1 MNKAFLIDLPRPVK
15 RFVMIM
21 ADTLMLPVALW
32 AAFSLR
38 LGTPVPGVLLDYGW
52 LLLLVPAVSLPV
64 FALFGLYRAVVRY
77 MGLQAIIAVVQ
88 GVTLSALVFGA
99 LVMLGRLEGIP
110 RSALLIYWL
119 LALFMVG
126 GSRLVVRAW
135 FQAAIKRRGTE
146 KPVVIYGAGTGGIGL
161 ATSLFNGRQY
171 RPVAFVDDNPAKQGT
186 VIAGLPVRKPAEL
199 AELIDRNRLEY
210 ILLAMPRLSRT
221 RRREIVAQLEPL
233 PAHILTIPSLADIVA
248 NRASPDEVREV
259 EVEDLLGRDAVGPR
273 RELLARCIRGK
284 TVMVTGAGGSI
295 GSELCRQILREQ
307 PTQLVL
313 VERSEFALY
322 AIERELQAQLQGEA
336 RRPAVQAVLA
346 NVTDLARMEMLMH
359 AFRVDTVYHAAAYKH
374 VPLVET
380 NVLEGIDNNVFGTLH
395 TALAAVEAGV
405 RYFVLVSTDKAVRP
419 TNVMGA
425 SKRLAELVLQGLA
438 RQPDIRTR
446 FSMVRFG
453 NVLGSSGSVVP
464 LFREQIRNGG
474 PITVTHPE
482 VTRYFM
488 TIPEAA
494 SLVLQAGSMAH
505 GGEVFVL
512 DMGEPVRI
520 VDLAR
525 RMIRL
530 SGLEER
536 NAEHPDGDIEIHFT
550 GLRPGEKLYEELLLG
565 EAVTE
570 TSHPMIMRAREGH
583 LPTDTLQSLL
593 SELRAACRRYNT
605 QDARKLMAQVVE
617 GYEAAGPNCDVLGRQ
632 LNESADAVARGL
644 FRDGEGP
651 CPIRRAYQRGTTP
664 ISAPQSEA
672 PLSKR

>member
-1 MNKAFLIDLPRPVK
+1 MNKAFLIELPRPVK
-15 RFVMIM
+15 RAVMVL
-21 ADTLMLPVALW
+21 ADALMLPVALW
-32 AAFSLR
+32 AAFALR
-38 LGTPVPGVLLDYGW
+38 LGKPNAGLLLEHWW

-77 MGLQAIIAVVQ
+77 MGLQAIIAVLQ
-88 GVTLSALVFGA
+88 GVTLSALVFAA
-99 LVMLGRLEGIP
+99 LVMLGRLDGIP
-110 RSALLIYWL
+110 RATILIYWL

-135 FQAAIKRRGTE
+135 FQAAIKRRGHE
-146 KPVVIYGAGTGGIGL
+146 KPVVIYGAGTGGIAL
-161 ATSLFNGRQY
+161 ATSLFNGQQY
-171 RPVAFVDDNPAKQGT
+171 RPMAFVDDNPAKQGT
-186 VIAGLPVRKPAEL
+186 VIAGLPVRKPADLPQLIERHRL
-199 AELIDRNRLEY
+199 AY
-210 ILLAMPRLSRT
+210 VLLAMPRLSRA

-284 TVMVTGAGGSI
+284 RVMVTGAGGSI

-322 AIERELQAQLQGEA
+322 AIEREFQAQLQGEA
-336 RRPAVQAVLA
+336 VRPAIAAVLA
-346 NVTDLARMEMLMH
+346 NVADLSRMEMLMH
-359 AFRVDTVYHAAAYKH
+359 AFSIDTVYHAAAYKH
-374 VPLVET
+374 VPLVEA
-380 NVLEGIDNNVFGTLH
+380 NVLEGVDNNVFGTLH

-405 RYFVLVSTDKAVRP
+405 QHFVLVSTDKAVRP

-425 SKRLAELVLQGLA
+425 SKRLAEMVLQGLA

-474 PITVTHPE
+474 PVTVTHPE

-494 SLVLQAGSMAH
+494 SLVLQAGSMAR

-520 VDLAR
+520 LDLAR

-536 NAEHPDGDIEIHFT
+536 STDNPEGDIEIHFT
-550 GLRPGEKLYEELLLG
+550 GLRSGEKLYEELLLG
-565 EAVTE
+565 EAVTG
-570 TSHPMIMRAREGH
+570 TDHPMIMRAREGH
-583 LPTDTLQSLL
+583 LPGDTLQTLL
-593 SELRAACRRYNT
+593 QELRAACRRYDT
-605 QDARKLMAQVVE
+605 QDARKLLAQVVE
-617 GYEAAGPNCDVLGRQ
+617 GYEATGPNCDVLGLQ
-632 LNESADAVARGL
+632 LRASAYDAGQTL
-644 FRDGEGP
+644 FREGDGP
-651 CPIRRAYQRGTTP
+651 CPIRRAYQRGTALVSTSP
-664 ISAPQSEA
+664 IKS
-672 PLSKR
+672 R